1 MRKLF
6 VILIPL
12 LFIIGSQYSCQES
25 NINFSDQIKPLLNEK
40 CVACHGGV
48 KKAGGLSLLSRE
60 AALEKNEKS
69 GHAAIVPGSAKQSEL
84 FKRIQSNDPEY
95 RMPRGEE
102 HTLEDHE
109 VKVLEEWIN
118 EGAKWDTHWAY
129 FPLRQ
134 FSIPSIEDNW
144 AETAIDKY
152 VFKKHQELDFTHSVA
167 SNKLELWRR
176 ASLDLTGVPVF
187 EKGLD
192 LDYEEYLDQLLSSSF
207 YGEHWASM
215 WLDLARYADSKG
227 YEKDLHRN
235 IWRYRDWVINAFN
248 QDMPFD
254 QFTIDQLAGDLV
266 NPNDYDKLIATS
278 FNRNSMTNTEG
289 GTDDEEFRVAAVI
302 DRLNTTFE
310 IWQSTPIG
318 CAQCHDHPYDP
329 ISQIEFYESMSL
341 FNNTVDADLT
351 SEYPFYESYPED
363 ISEEIDD
370 IIAFIVKQEDKSIDN
385 SLPQT
390 EKIKKALHPILMT
403 YDIDDFENI
412 LLFPNGVI
420 NNWTN
425 NVNDMKGRQFYF
437 MYEKVDFDR
446 LDSIRMTHA
455 SSGDISYVEARIDSK
470 GGELLF
476 KTNFEKTNSKSG
488 HEWAGEHDW
497 IKTSIDIPSHI
508 NGKHDL
514 IFEIQ
519 NPELIVPDGIL
530 HFKEIELIYQ
540 NTSPTPEL
548 LEKKLEL
555 ISLRKQAER
564 TPILRQKSNKL
575 NRTHQLF
582 VRGNHA
588 MRADT
593 VVEGIPGILN
603 SNEDIVSNRL
613 ELAKWLVNENNPL
626 TARVMV
632 NRIWERL
639 FGIGIVETL
648 EDFGSK
654 GDLPTNQELL
664 DYLAYEFIHTHKW
677 SIKSL
682 IKEIML
688 SNTYRQ
694 SSELSDDMLARDP
707 YNAYLTR
714 GPRIRLSSEQIRDQA
729 LFVSELLY
737 DTIGGMSVMPP
748 QPVDV
753 WQTVYNNQKWKESK
767 GKHKYRRG
775 LYTYWKRSSPYPSM
789 ETFDSPSR
797 EFCKSRRIRTNTPTQ
812 ALVTLN
818 DPVYIEA
825 ANAMSVLMQDH
836 SAEPSKQIQFA
847 YQKALGRPATESIH
861 KNLELLF
868 SQAQEKLD
876 QSTSESEFQS
886 ASAVVAH
893 AIFNLDAFLN
903 KT

>member
-1 MRKLF
+1 VKKLL
-6 VILIPL
+6 VIVIPIAI
-12 LFIIGSQYSCQES
+12 IIGSQFSCYES
-25 NINFSDQIKPLLNEK
+25 NINFNAQIKPLLNEK

-60 AALEKNEKS
+60 TSIEKNEKS
-69 GHAAIVPGSAKQSEL
+69 GRAAIVPGSAKQSEL
-84 FKRIQSNDPEY
+84 IKRIQSDDPEY
-95 RMPRGEE
+95 KMPRGAE

-109 VKVLEEWIN
+109 ITLLEQWIN
-118 EGAKWDTHWAY
+118 DGAKWDTHWAY
-129 FPLRQ
+129 LPIIK
-134 FSIPSIEDNW
+134 FSIPPISDEW
-144 AETAIDKY
+144 AKTLIDKY
-152 VFKKHQELDFTHSVA
+152 VVEKHQELGFTQSKA
-167 SNKLELWRR
+167 SNKVDLWRR
-176 ASLDLTGVPVF
+176 ASLDITGVPLF
-187 EKGLD
+187 EHGNDLEYSEF
-192 LDYEEYLDQLLSSSF
+192 LDYLLSSSF
-207 YGEHWASM
+207 YGEHWANM

-235 IWRYRDWVINAFN
+235 IWRYREWVINAFN
-248 QDMPFD
+248 SDMSFD
-254 QFTIDQLAGDLV
+254 QFTIDQLAGDLID
-266 NPNDYDKLIATS
+266 PNDYNKLIATS
-278 FNRNSMTNTEG
+278 FHRNSMTNTEG

-329 ISQIEFYESMSL
+329 ISQIEFYETMSL
-341 FNNTVDADLT
+341 FNNTLDADLT
-351 SEYPFYESYPED
+351 SEFPFYESYPKV
-363 ISEEIDD
+363 ISDEIDD
-370 IIAFIVKQEDKSIDN
+370 IIAFITKQEDKTIDN

-425 NVNDMKGRQFYF
+425 NVSDMKGRQFYF
-437 MYEKVDFDR
+437 MFENIDFGG
-446 LDSIRMTHA
+446 LDSIQLTHA
-455 SSGDISYVEARIDSK
+455 SSGNISFLEARLNSK
-470 GGELLF
+470 KGEIIF
-476 KTNFEKTNSKSG
+476 NTNFKKTNSNSG
-488 HEWAGEHDW
+488 HESAGKHEW
-497 IKTSIDIPSHI
+497 ITTAVAVPRHI
-508 NGKHDL
+508 SGKHDL

-519 NPELIVPDGIL
+519 NPQLIVPEGIL
-530 HFKEIELIYQ
+530 HFKQLELIYKHS
-540 NTSPTPEL
+540 NTSTEL
-548 LEKKLEL
+548 LKKKGRLMD
-555 ISLRKQAER
+555 LRRQAER
-564 TPILRQKSNKL
+564 TPIIKQKSNSL
-575 NRTHQLF
+575 QRTNQLF

-593 VVEGIPGILN
+593 VSEGIPNILN
-603 SNEDIVSNRL
+603 SDKDNISNRL
-613 ELAKWLVNENNPL
+613 ELAQWLVNENNPL

-632 NRIWERL
+632 NRIWERI

-654 GDLPTNQELL
+654 GNAPTNQKLL
-664 DYLAYEFIHTHKW
+664 DYLAYQFIHEHNW

-694 SSELSDDMLARDP
+694 SSEASDDLLRRDP
-707 YNAYLTR
+707 YNIYLAR
-714 GPRIRLSSEQIRDQA
+714 GPRIRLSAEQIRDQA
-729 LFVSELLY
+729 LFVSGLLH
-737 DTIGGMSVMPP
+737 DTIGGESVMPP
-748 QPVDV
+748 QPENL
-753 WQTVYNNQKWKESK
+753 WQTVYNNQKWENAT
-767 GKHKYRRG
+767 GKQKYRRG

-818 DPVYIEA
+818 DPVYLEA
-825 ANAMSVLMQDH
+825 ANAMSLLMQKH
-836 SAEPSKQIQFA
+836 SSNSTEQINFA
-847 YQKALGRPATESIH
+847 YHKALGRPISNSIQ
-861 KNLELLF
+861 KNLEILF
-868 SQAQEKLD
+868 DQANQKLER
-876 QSTSESEFQS
+876 STTETELQS

>member
-1 MRKLF
+1 MKKLL

-12 LFIIGSQYSCQES
+12 VIIIGSQYSCQES
-25 NINFSDQIKPLLNEK
+25 NINFSDHVKPLLNEK

-48 KKAGGLSLLSRE
+48 KKAGGLSLLSRQ
-60 AALEKNEKS
+60 AAIEKNEKS
-69 GHAAIVPGSAKQSEL
+69 GRAAIVPGSAKQSEL
-84 FKRIQSNDPEY
+84 IKRIQSDDPEY

-102 HTLEDHE
+102 HTLDHYE
-109 VKVLEEWIN
+109 IDILKEWIN
-118 EGAKWDTHWAY
+118 DGAKWDTHWAY
-129 FPLRQ
+129 FPVAK
-134 FSIPSIEDNW
+134 FSLPSVSDSW

-152 VFKKHQELDFTHSVA
+152 VFKKHQELDFTHSKT
-167 SNKLELWRR
+167 SNKVDLWRR
-176 ASLDLTGVPVF
+176 ASLDITGVPVF
-187 EKGLD
+187 EEGLE
-192 LDYEEYLDQLLSSSF
+192 LDYSEYLDQLLSSSF

-227 YEKDLHRN
+227 YEKDLHRS
-235 IWRYRDWVINAFN
+235 IWRYRDWVIHAFN

-254 QFTIDQLAGDLV
+254 QFTIDQLAGDLID
-266 NPNDYDKLIATS
+266 PNDYNKLIATS
-278 FNRNSMTNTEG
+278 FHRNSMTNTEG

-351 SEYPFYESYPED
+351 SDYPYIESYPED
-363 ISEEIDD
+363 IEQDINE
-370 IIAFIVKQEDKSIDN
+370 IIAFIEKEEGKTIDKNILQSEQI
-385 SLPQT
+385 QQ
-390 EKIKKALHPILMT
+390 ALHPILLT
-403 YDIDDFENI
+403 EDVDDFENA
-412 LLFPNGVI
+412 LLFPNGI
-420 NNWTN
+420 ICNWTN

-437 MYEKVDFDR
+437 MYKNIDFTGLDSLRITHASPDEISFLEAR
-446 LDSIRMTHA
+446 LDSKAGPIVFNT
-455 SSGDISYVEARIDSK
+455 SLD
-470 GGELLF
+470 
-476 KTNFEKTNSKSG
+476 KTQSKSG

-497 IKTSIDIPSHI
+497 KQSSVAIPSAI
-508 NGKHDL
+508 SGIHDL

-519 NPELIVPDGIL
+519 NPQLIVPEGIL
-530 HFKEIELIYQ
+530 HLKQIELIYK
-540 NTSPTPEL
+540 NNNLSPEL
-548 LEKKLEL
+548 LKKKNQL
-555 ISLRKQAER
+555 ITLRKQGDR
-564 TPILRQKSNKL
+564 TPILKQKTNKL
-575 NRTHQLF
+575 NRTNQLF

-593 VVEGIPGILN
+593 VVEGIPDILN
-603 SNEDIVSNRL
+603 SEEDIISNRL
-613 ELAKWLVNENNPL
+613 DLAKWLVNKNNPL

-654 GDLPTNQELL
+654 GDAPTNHELL
-664 DYLAYEFIHTHKW
+664 DYLAYQFMHEHNW

-688 SNTYRQ
+688 SNTYQQ
-694 SSELSDDMLARDP
+694 SSEISADMLARDP
-707 YNAYLTR
+707 YNEYLTR

-729 LFVSELLY
+729 LFISELLY
-737 DTIGGMSVMPP
+737 DTIGGKSVMPP
-748 QPVDV
+748 QPAKV
-753 WQTVYNNQKWKESK
+753 WQTVYNNQKWEEAK
-767 GKHKYRRG
+767 GKQKYRRG

-818 DPVYIEA
+818 DPVYVEA
-825 ANAMSVLMQDH
+825 ANAMSRLMQEYSSDPT
-836 SAEPSKQIQFA
+836 EQIHFA
-847 YQKALGRPATESIH
+847 YQKALGRSATESIYT
-861 KNLELLF
+861 NLKSLF
-868 SQAQEKLD
+868 DQAQLKLD
-876 QSTSESEFQS
+876 NSKSENDLQS

>member
-1 MRKLF
+1 VRKGL
-6 VILIPL
+6 VILISL
-12 LFIIGSQYSCQES
+12 LIIIGSQFSCQES
-25 NINFSDQIKPLLNEK
+25 NISFNEQVKPLLNKK

-60 AALEKNEKS
+60 AATEKNIKS
-69 GHAAIVPGSAKQSEL
+69 GKAALVPGSAKQSEL
-84 FKRIQSNDPEY
+84 FKRILSDDPEY
-95 RMPRGEE
+95 KMPRSEE
-102 HTLEDHE
+102 HTLKDHE
-109 VKVLEEWIN
+109 ISLLEEWIN
-118 EGAKWDTHWAY
+118 DGAEWDTHWAY
-129 FPLRQ
+129 FPVKT
-134 FSIPSIEDNW
+134 FSLPTISDEW
-144 AETAIDKY
+144 TETAIDKY
-152 VFKKHQELDFTHSVA
+152 VFKKHQELDLHHSKIA
-167 SNKLELWRR
+167 NKSDLWRR
-176 ASLDLTGVPVF
+176 ASLDITGVPIF
-187 EKGLD
+187 EQGKD
-192 LDYEEYLDQLLSSSF
+192 LAYADYLDQLLSSTF

-254 QFTIDQLAGDLV
+254 QFTIDQLAGDLIDAD
-266 NPNDYDKLIATS
+266 DYDKLIATS
-278 FNRNSMTNTEG
+278 FHRNSMTNTEG

-310 IWQSTPIG
+310 IWQSTPIA

-329 ISQIEFYESMSL
+329 ISQVEFYETMSL

-351 SEYPFYESYPED
+351 SEYPFLESYPED

-370 IIAFIVKQEDKSIDN
+370 IIAFIATQEGKTIDN
-385 SLPQT
+385 SVSQT
-390 EKIKKALHPILMT
+390 EKIKNALHPILMT

-425 NVNDMKGRQFYF
+425 NVSDMAGRQFYF
-437 MYEKVDFDR
+437 MFENVDFDR
-446 LDSIRMTHA
+446 LDSIEFTHA
-455 SSGDISYVEARIDSK
+455 SSGEISILEARLDSK
-470 GGELLF
+470 DGELLF
-476 KTNFEKTNSKSG
+476 NTKFKKTNSRSG
-488 HEWAGEHDW
+488 HESAGQHEW
-497 IKTSIDIPSHI
+497 IKTSVKIPSHI
-508 NGKHDL
+508 SAKHDL

-519 NPELIVPDGIL
+519 NPQLIVPDGIL
-530 HFKEIELIYQ
+530 HFKQIELIYKNT
-540 NTSPTPEL
+540 NTSYEL
-548 LEKKLEL
+548 IKKKEEL

-564 TPILRQKSNKL
+564 TPILKQKTNKL
-575 NRTHQLF
+575 NRTNQLF

-593 VVEGIPGILN
+593 VVEGIPNILN
-603 SNEDIVSNRL
+603 PDKDDISTRK
-613 ELAKWLVNENNPL
+613 ELAEWLVNENNPL

-654 GDLPTNQELL
+654 GDAPSNQELL
-664 DYLAYEFIHTHKW
+664 DYLAYQFIHEHQW

-682 IKEIML
+682 IKEIMM

-694 SSELSDDMLARDP
+694 SSEVSDELLARDP
-707 YNAYLTR
+707 YNAYLAR
-714 GPRIRLSSEQIRDQA
+714 GPRIRLSAEQIRDQA
-729 LFVSELLY
+729 LYVSGLLQ

-748 QPVDV
+748 QPDGV
-753 WQTVYNNQKWKESK
+753 WQTVYNNQKWQEAK

-818 DPVYIEA
+818 DPVYLEA
-825 ANAMSVLMQDH
+825 ANAMSTLMREH
-836 SAEPSKQIQFA
+836 SSAPKEQINYA
-847 YQKALGRPATESIH
+847 YQKALGKPASKSIQ
-861 KNLELLF
+861 KNLETLYN
-868 SQAQEKLD
+868 QAKQKLD
-876 QSTSESEFQS
+876 VSKPETELQS